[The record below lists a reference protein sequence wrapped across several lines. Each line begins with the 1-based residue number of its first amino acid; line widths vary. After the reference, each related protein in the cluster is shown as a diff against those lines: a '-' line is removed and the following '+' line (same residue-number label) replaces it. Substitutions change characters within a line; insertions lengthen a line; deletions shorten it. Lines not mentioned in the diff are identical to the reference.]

1 MGLFS
6 RNSRALAPIALL
18 AGLALGYAAGWWQYR
33 PSGGPLQPQE
43 EARRPAAALP
53 KTAPADA
60 DVSMDLPVQLAD
72 TNQVIV
78 AATRGL
84 LLAPGDRLVLPLAA
98 LHHARQGVFRLN
110 GRVFP
115 LGGVTGVNAAAGLA
129 VVETGLSPES
139 IKDAGLALNGSASL
153 YLGLELDMLSAGE
166 HFEGWVD
173 TAAQQGAGG
182 QTVYGVRARSS
193 RPLLLGQPEQ
203 AGLTALMLPGTRV
216 LAGMLTGRAMDSGLY
231 EAVDA
236 SALSALTPPS
246 TDHKGPVSIAGF
258 SSYFF
263 TQTIP
268 GRLFSF
274 KAAASRGDWARVT
287 ELGSALLNSSPG
299 DDEVADILE
308 RGYLEQ
314 VRAALNDRD
323 AATALQI
330 LDTADAVLPPGAAL
344 ANARANSLFAAN
356 RPQEALDVLHRAIDA
371 GLADSTT
378 YALVQNLVQML
389 ADGDRLSQDEKQQ
402 LLERAILREPA
413 VAFYHARLGE
423 TLYRQ
428 GRYAEALTQLN
439 YAVQLD
445 ASLHD
450 ELQALMNNARARLQT
465 PDRVIVP
472 LTSDGNAY
480 YIDAVIDGAPRRL
493 LLDTGASFTAVSTAL
508 AQELGFRVPPDAP
521 RVRLTTA
528 NGVIMAPMITV
539 DSVGVN
545 GATVANLDVVVIDN
559 MNGNG
564 LLGLNFLNHFNID
577 IDQVNAEMTLRR
589 R

>member
-1 MGLFS
+1 MGLSS
-6 RNSRALAPIALL
+6 RNPRILVPIALL
-18 AGLALGYAAGWWQYR
+18 AGLVLGYAAGRWQYR
-33 PSGGPLQPQE
+33 PPDGLLQPRVQARLPATASP
-43 EARRPAAALP
+43 EAA
-53 KTAPADA
+53 TADA
-60 DVSMDLPVQLAD
+60 AVPVDLPVQLAD
-72 TNQVIV
+72 ANQVIV
-78 AATRGL
+78 ATTRGL
-84 LLAPGDRLVLPLAA
+84 LLAPGDRLVLPLVA
-98 LHHARQGVFRLN
+98 LHQARQGVFRLN
-110 GRVFP
+110 GQVFP
-115 LGGVTGVNAAAGLA
+115 LGGVTGVNAEAGLA

-139 IKDAGLALNGSASL
+139 IQDAGLVLNGSASL

-166 HFEGWVD
+166 NFEGWVD

-182 QTVYGVRARSS
+182 QTVYGVRS
-193 RPLLLGQPEQ
+193 RASQPLLLSQPEQ
-203 AGLTALMLPGTRV
+203 AGLTALMLPGTRI
-216 LAGMLTGRAMDSGLY
+216 LAGMLTGTEMDSGLY

-236 SALSALTPPS
+236 SALTTLAAPAP
-246 TDHKGPVSIAGF
+246 DHKGPVSIAGF
-258 SSYFF
+258 SSRFF

-268 GRLFSF
+268 GRLLSL
-274 KAAASRGDWARVT
+274 KAAAGQGDWARVT
-287 ELGSALLNSSPG
+287 ELGPALLAMSPG
-299 DDEVADILE
+299 ADVVDILE

-330 LDTADAVLPPGAAL
+330 LDTADAVLPPGAPL
-344 ANARANSLFAAN
+344 ANARANSLFVAN
-356 RPQEALDVLHRAIDA
+356 RPLEALDVLHRTIDN
-371 GLADSTT
+371 GSADSTT
-378 YALVQNLVQML
+378 YALAQNLVQML
-389 ADGDRLSQDEKQQ
+389 TDGDRLSQDKKQQ
-402 LLERAILREPA
+402 LLEQAVTREPA

-439 YAVQLD
+439 YALQLD

-480 YIDAVIDGAPRRL
+480 YIDAVIDGTPRRL
-493 LLDTGASFTAVSTAL
+493 LLDTGASFTAVSANL
-508 AQELGFRVPPDAP
+508 ARELGFRVPADAP
-521 RVRLTTA
+521 RVQLNTA

-539 DSVGVN
+539 DSLSVN

-577 IDQVNAEMTLRR
+577 IDQLNAEMTLRR

>member
-6 RNSRALAPIALL
+6 RNSRVLAPVALL
-18 AGLALGYAAGWWQYR
+18 AGLALGYGAGRWQYR
-33 PSGGPLQPQE
+33 PPDGPLQPRVQ
-43 EARRPAAALP
+43 ARPSAASP
-53 KTAPADA
+53 TATADA
-60 DVSMDLPVQLAD
+60 DVPVDLPVQLAD
-72 TNQVIV
+72 ANQVIV

-98 LHHARQGVFRLN
+98 LNHARQGVFHLS
-110 GRVFP
+110 GQVFP
-115 LGGVTGVNAAAGLA
+115 LGGVTGINPTAGLA
-129 VVETGLSPES
+129 VVETGLPPES
-139 IKDAGLALNGSASL
+139 VKDAGLALNGSASL

-166 HFEGWVD
+166 NFEGWVD
-173 TAAQQGAGG
+173 TAARQAAGG
-182 QTVYGVRARSS
+182 QTVYGVRS
-193 RPLLLGQPEQ
+193 RASQPLLLSQPEQ
-203 AGLTALMLPGTRV
+203 AGLTALILPGTRV
-216 LAGMLTGRAMDSGLY
+216 LAGMLTGREMDSGLY

-236 SALSALTPPS
+236 NALAAMTPPAA
-246 TDHKGPVSIAGF
+246 DIKGPVSIAGF
-258 SSYFF
+258 SSRFF

-274 KAAASRGDWARVT
+274 KAAAGQGDWARVT
-287 ELGSALLNSSPG
+287 ELGPPLLAMSPG
-299 DDEVADILE
+299 EDEVAGILE

-323 AATALQI
+323 TATALQT
-330 LDTADAVLPPGAAL
+330 LDTADAVLPPSAAL
-344 ANARANSLFAAN
+344 ANARANSLFVAD
-356 RPQEALDVLHRAIDA
+356 RPRKALDVLHKAIDT

-389 ADGDRLSQDEKQQ
+389 TDGDRLSQDEKQQ
-402 LLERAILREPA
+402 LLEQAILREPA

-445 ASLHD
+445 TSLHD

-480 YIDAVIDGAPRRL
+480 YIDAVIDGTPRRL
-493 LLDTGASFTAVSTAL
+493 LLDTGASFTAVSAGL
-508 AQELGFRVPPDAP
+508 ARELGFRVPPDAP
-521 RVRLTTA
+521 RVQLTTA
-528 NGVIMAPMITV
+528 NGVIMAPMIKV
-539 DSVGVN
+539 DSVSVN
-545 GATVANLDVVVIDN
+545 GATVANLDVVVIDD

-577 IDQVNAEMTLRR
+577 IDQVNAEMTLRKR
-589 R
+589 